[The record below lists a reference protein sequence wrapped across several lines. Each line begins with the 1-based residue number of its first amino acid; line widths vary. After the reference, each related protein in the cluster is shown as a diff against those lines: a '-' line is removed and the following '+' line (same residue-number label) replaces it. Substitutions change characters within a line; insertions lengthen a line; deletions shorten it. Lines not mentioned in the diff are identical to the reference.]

1 MKIHI
6 RKELKMDDVLLTIF
20 RVSLFETFYVTGSL
34 ILAGIIL
41 GLLENRA
48 NLYVQRTF
56 GRKGILAT
64 AWIGTPIHELGHLL
78 MCYIFRH
85 KINRFKLFD
94 RKAKDGVLGYVNHS
108 WNSKSL
114 YQNIGNFFI
123 GMGPVFSGTA
133 ALIFGMHLL
142 LPDSFAKVTDYLT
155 LEPARP
161 DQYMLTKI
169 FTLTADL
176 FGSIFSAENLISLN
190 FWIYFALAIC
200 ISSHIALSW
209 EDLKG
214 AGRGLI
220 TIFTFIL
227 LVNLVAL
234 FLNADFSW
242 LFADILALNV
252 YLVAFSMIS
261 IIFSLIRLVL
271 SAFAYYLGY
280 RFS

>member
-1 MKIHI
+1 M
-6 RKELKMDDVLLTIF
+6 ENALPTVF
-20 RVSLFETFYVTGSL
+20 RASLFETLCVTGYL
-34 ILAGIIL
+34 ILVGMIL

-48 NLYVQRTF
+48 NFYVQRTF
-56 GRKGILAT
+56 GRKGILVT

-85 KINRFKLFD
+85 KINKFKLFD
-94 RKAKDGVLGYVNHS
+94 RKAKDGVLGYVNHG
-108 WNSKSL
+108 WNTKSL
-114 YQNIGNFFI
+114 YQNVGNFFI
-123 GMGPVFSGTA
+123 GMGPIFSGTA

-142 LPDSFAKVTDYLT
+142 LPDSFARVADYLA

-169 FTLTADL
+169 FALTASL
-176 FGSIFSAENLISLN
+176 FESIFSAENLVSLN
-190 FWIYFALAIC
+190 FWIYFALAIG
-200 ISSHIALSW
+200 ISSHIALSS

-234 FLNADFSW
+234 FLNADFSG
-242 LFADILALNV
+242 LFADILALNI
-252 YLVAFSMIS
+252 YLIAFSMIS
-261 IIFSLIRLVL
+261 IVFSLIRLVL